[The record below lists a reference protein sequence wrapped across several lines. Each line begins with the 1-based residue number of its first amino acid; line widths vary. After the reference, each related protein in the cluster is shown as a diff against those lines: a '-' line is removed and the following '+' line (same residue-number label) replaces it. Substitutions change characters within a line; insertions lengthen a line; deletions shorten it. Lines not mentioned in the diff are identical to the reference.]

1 MQEPAP
7 NHKKII
13 LYLSVT
19 LCKILKFSS
28 NSCSALPVRYVWLTI
43 PCYDQVI
50 GFLHLI
56 MACATSS
63 VVTGLTAV
71 LWENYIDEAY
81 YDDDANGKSKEVHLL
96 VLIFVPSRCVV
107 I

>member
-1 MQEPAP
+1 
-7 NHKKII
+7 
-13 LYLSVT
+13 
-19 LCKILKFSS
+19 
-28 NSCSALPVRYVWLTI
+28 
-43 PCYDQVI
+43 
-50 GFLHLI
+50 